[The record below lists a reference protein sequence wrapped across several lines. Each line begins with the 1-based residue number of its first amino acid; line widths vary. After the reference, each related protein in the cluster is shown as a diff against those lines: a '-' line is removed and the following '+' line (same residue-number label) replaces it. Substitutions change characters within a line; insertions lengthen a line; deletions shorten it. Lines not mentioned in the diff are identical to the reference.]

1 MRTLILSLVT
11 AIVLFAGVAGN
22 YKGTWSGGGSGDI
35 RISLQPG
42 EGGEWKS
49 TVTFTFDGSEVQTK
63 VTSVKV
69 DGNKVKIVYTF
80 DLQGNIL
87 ESTVTGEVKGRTMEG
102 AYSTKAA
109 ADGSAVDEGTWKA
122 TAPE

>member
-1 MRTLILSLVT
+1 MRTFILSLVT
-11 AIVLFAGVAGN
+11 AIVLFAGLAGN

-42 EGGEWKS
+42 DGGEWKS

-69 DGNKVKIVYTF
+69 DGSKLKIVYTF
-80 DLQGNIL
+80 DI
-87 ESTVTGEVKGRTMEG
+87 KGRTMEG
-102 AYSTKAA
+102 TYSTKAV

-122 TAPE
+122 TASE

>member
-1 MRTLILSLVT
+1 MILSLVT

-49 TVTFTFDGSEVQTK
+49 TITFTFDGSEVQTK

-69 DGNKVKIVYTF
+69 DGDKVKIVYTF
-80 DLQGNIL
+80 DLQGNAL
-87 ESTVTGEVKGRTMEG
+87 ESTVTGAVKGRTMEG
-102 AYSTKAA
+102 TYSTKAA

-122 TAPE
+122 TAAE

>member
-11 AIVLFAGVAGN
+11 AIVLFAGLAGN
-22 YKGTWSGGGSGDI
+22 YKGTWTGGGSGDI

-42 EGGEWKS
+42 DGGEWKS

-69 DGNKVKIVYTF
+69 EGSKVKIVYTF
-80 DLQGNIL
+80 DLQGNVL
-87 ESTVTGEVKGRTMEG
+87 ESTVNGEIKGRTLEG
-102 AYSTKAA
+102 TYSTKAV

-122 TAPE
+122 TASE